1 MGLIVEGDVESS
13 LFQAALA
20 AVPDVTLELVDI
32 RTGDAGEGRF
42 ALWGRGGDLDAF
54 ERALGADPTVA
65 DHRVLA
71 AVDDRRLYRI
81 SLSEAGEGVATYRA
95 AWEEDIVVVELTVRE
110 GGMHVLARLPSR
122 EALLAYRDVLDDHD
136 VPFTIG
142 RLFREMDDG
151 AGRGDSYGVTEP
163 QREALVA
170 ALEAGYFD
178 VPRETELQAVAEE
191 VSVSSQAFSARL
203 RRGQAALVRTTLA
216 SDGS

>member
-32 RTGDAGEGRF
+32 RTGADGEGRF
-42 ALWGRGGDLDAF
+42 VLWGHGGDLDAF
-54 ERALGADPTVA
+54 ERALGSDPTVA
-65 DHRVLA
+65 GHRVLA
-71 AVDDRRLYRI
+71 EVDDRRLYRI
-81 SLSEAGEGVATYRA
+81 SLSAAGEGVATYRV
-95 AWEEDIVVVELTVRE
+95 AWEEDIVAVELTVRE

-122 EALLAYRDVLDDHD
+122 EALLAYQDALVGHD
-136 VPFTIG
+136 VPFTIE
-142 RLFREMDDG
+142 RLFSEVDDG

-178 VPRETELQAVAEE
+178 VPRRAELQAVAEE
-191 VSVSSQAFSARL
+191 VSVSPQAFSARL
-203 RRGQAALVRTTLA
+203 RRGQAALVRNTLA
-216 SDGS
+216 SDRT